1 MSRKVFTAGEVL
13 AAADVNSFLMDQT
26 VMSFAGTAARGSAI
40 PTPVEGMTSFLE
52 DSNILSIYDGAN
64 WKTSLNATGSVLQ
77 VVSSTTTT
85 QAQTSSTSFV
95 TTGFELAITPKSTS
109 SKVLIIYSGD
119 GYSSTAGVSLFVSIF
134 RGGAGGTNLG
144 NALGFGSLYATSSDT
159 LGYIS
164 VSHLDSPNTTSST
177 TYTLMH
183 RTAGGA
189 GRGIQNRGSMTL
201 MEIAN

>member
-1 MSRKVFTAGEVL
+1 MAFKVFTNGSTLQASELNENLMRQSVAVFSN
-13 AAADVNSFLMDQT
+13 AAAR
-26 VMSFAGTAARGSAI
+26 TAAITS
-40 PTPVEGMTSFLE
+40 PNEGMVTWLE
-52 DSNILSIYDGAN
+52 DLNVLSIYDGAN